1 MYLCD
6 GREKVP
12 NYGKLPNGA
21 QLGQY
26 SIGASLWQLVQGAF
40 LCSASH
46 EYNRSHA
53 RTTWCCQPEKNHM
66 IL

>member
-1 MYLCD
+1 MCLYD

-46 EYNRSHA
+46 EYNHRY
-53 RTTWCCQPEKNHM
+53 
-66 IL
+66 

>member
-1 MYLCD
+1 MLSNMCLYD

-46 EYNRSHA
+46 EYNRPDFISYFMA
-53 RTTWCCQPEKNHM
+53 
-66 IL
+66 I